1 MKVNL
6 DGDDYVVDVQCVRTH
21 ELPRGAGLLLS
32 AQTAAQP
39 CIISLPLSERGCG
52 VYELPELDCMVD
64 LARLRGQGLIGDDE
78 TTYE

>member
-1 MKVNL
+1 MPE
-6 DGDDYVVDVQCVRTH
+6 RAPPP
-21 ELPRGAGLLLS
+21 LPLRLVACAVSGRPAGLLLS
-32 AQTAAQP
+32 AQAAAQP